1 MKNLMKW
8 ASLALFLVLTSCAA
22 FSQPTRLTTPNER
35 ANLFGLVQTAET
47 GIEVARLAGKLDTA
61 RYTIARS
68 QLARIREQI
77 AATEVRPVVPGEL
90 LQEVMV
96 FVAEWVIAEKAK

>member
-8 ASLALFLVLTSCAA
+8 ASLVLLLILTSCVGAP
-22 FSQPTRLTTPNER
+22 PTRVTTPNER
-35 ANLFGLVQTAET
+35 ANLFALVQTAET
-47 GIEVARLAGKLDTA
+47 GVEVARITGKLDEPS
-61 RYTIARS
+61 YQLARS

-77 AATEVRPVVPGEL
+77 AATEVRPIVPGEL

-96 FVAEWVIAEKAK
+96 FVAEWVIVEKTK